1 MTKCHFDTMYVSK
14 ETIWNK
20 ISIAQSMM
28 TSQILKFGFIKDKKP
43 NNLQSEK
50 KNYLHIKGYNA
61 YWWEKSMK
69 TIENKVRYVQWK
81 KIFSWW
87 KWPLTLWKHLYLQ
100 PLFCL
105 LINGCC
111 NFCRSHHPLLQLR
124 NVVIVISSCDIF
136 ELGEI

>member
-1 MTKCHFDTMYVSK
+1 MYVSK

-61 YWWEKSMK
+61 YWWEKSMLK
-69 TIENKVRYVQWK
+69 
-81 KIFSWW
+81 
-87 KWPLTLWKHLYLQ
+87 
-100 PLFCL
+100 
-105 LINGCC
+105 
-111 NFCRSHHPLLQLR
+111 
-124 NVVIVISSCDIF
+124 
-136 ELGEI
+136 